1 MVVEKG
7 VVIKVKLLP
16 RSSRN
21 HIADKEED
29 RYKIKVTAP
38 PVDGKAN
45 EALIKLLAKKLGIP
59 GRDIEILSG
68 HTSRLKTIR
77 IQDLSPG
84 DISDRLLPPS

>member
-1 MVVEKG
+1 MEKG

-21 HIADKEED
+21 HIAGKEED

-59 GRDIEILSG
+59 GRDVEILSG

>member
-1 MVVEKG
+1 MEKG

-21 HIADKEED
+21 HIVGKAED

-45 EALIKLLAKKLGIP
+45 AALIKLLARKLGIP

-77 IQDLSPG
+77 IQDLAPG
-84 DISDRLLPPS
+84 DISARLLQLS

>member
-21 HIADKEED
+21 HIAGKEED

-84 DISDRLLPPS
+84 DISNRLLQPS

>member
-21 HIADKEED
+21 HIAGKKED
-29 RYKIKVTAP
+29 RYRIKVTAP

-45 EALIKLLAKKLGIP
+45 EALIKLLANKLGIP

-77 IQDLSPG
+77 IRDLSPG
-84 DISDRLLPPS
+84 DISDRLLQPS

>member
-1 MVVEKG
+1 MEKG

-21 HIADKEED
+21 HIVGIEED
-29 RYKIKVTAP
+29 RYRIKVTAP

-45 EALIKLLAKKLGIP
+45 AALIKLLSKKLEIP

-68 HTSRLKTIR
+68 HTSRLKTLR
-77 IQDLSPG
+77 IKGLPLG
-84 DISDRLLPPS
+84 PITAKLLQSH

>member
-1 MVVEKG
+1 MEKG

-21 HIADKEED
+21 HIAGKEGN

-45 EALIKLLAKKLGIP
+45 EALIKLLAKNLGIP

-77 IQDLSPG
+77 IQDLSTG
-84 DISDRLLPPS
+84 DISDRLLQPS

>member
-21 HIADKEED
+21 HIAGKEGN

-45 EALIKLLAKKLGIP
+45 EALIKLLAKNLGIP

-77 IQDLSPG
+77 IQDLSTG
-84 DISDRLLPPS
+84 DISDRLLQPS